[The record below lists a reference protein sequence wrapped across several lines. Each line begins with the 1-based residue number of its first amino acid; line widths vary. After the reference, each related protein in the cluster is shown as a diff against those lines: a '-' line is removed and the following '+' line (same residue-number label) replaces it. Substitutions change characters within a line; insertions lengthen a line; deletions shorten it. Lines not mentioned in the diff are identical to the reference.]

1 MLQMDEVGATA
12 VKNPCP
18 TKPTVKHSAMKKLDS
33 NDENE
38 MTPAQ
43 KTGVI
48 ATSTAAGAAIG
59 SIVPVIGTAIGA
71 GIGAILSGIAVIA
84 SEMNNKKDK

>member
-1 MLQMDEVGATA
+1 MLQVDEVGATA

-38 MTPAQ
+38 MKPVE
-43 KTGVI
+43 KIGVI
-48 ATSTAAGAAIG
+48 TGATTAGAAIG
-59 SIVPVIGTAIGA
+59 SIVPGIGTAIGA
-71 GIGAILSGIAVIA
+71 GIGAIFSGILVIA

>member
-1 MLQMDEVGATA
+1 
-12 VKNPCP
+12 
-18 TKPTVKHSAMKKLDS
+18 MKKLDS

-38 MTPAQ
+38 MTPVQ

-48 ATSTAAGAAIG
+48 TASTAAGAALG
-59 SIVPVIGTAIGA
+59 SIVPGIGTAIGA